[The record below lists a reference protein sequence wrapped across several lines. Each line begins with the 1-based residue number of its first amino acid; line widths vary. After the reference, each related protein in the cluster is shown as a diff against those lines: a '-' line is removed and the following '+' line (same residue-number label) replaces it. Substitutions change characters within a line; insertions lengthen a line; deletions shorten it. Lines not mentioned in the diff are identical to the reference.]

1 MIVIF
6 VIIGLL
12 LLIGLVVW
20 IIYNG
25 LVSAKNIV
33 DEAFSGIDIQLKK
46 RYELIPNLI
55 EAVKGYNSHEAD
67 LLEKIVKSRSQQNGK
82 SGIEGV
88 AKEDT
93 SITNSLKQ
101 FRINVEA
108 YPDLKANT
116 QFLKLMDNLS
126 TVENELAM
134 SRRYF
139 NGTTRDYNTKIEVFP
154 AVLIASKFGFQKK
167 PMYVLLDTA
176 EAEIPVIDLK
186 D

>member
-1 MIVIF
+1 MVGIF
-6 VIIGLL
+6 VIIGVL
-12 LLIGLVVW
+12 LLIGIIVW

-25 LVSAKNIV
+25 LVTAKNIV

-67 LLEKIVKSRSQQNGK
+67 LLEKIVKTRSHK
-82 SGIEGV
+82 SVDGGIEGL
-88 AKEDT
+88 AKLDT

-139 NGTTRDYNTKIEVFP
+139 NGATRDYNTKIEVFP
-154 AVLIASKFGFQKK
+154 AVLIASRFGFKKK
-167 PMYVLLDTA
+167 PMYVLNDA
-176 EAEIPVIDLK
+176 SEAETPIIDLN

>member
-1 MIVIF
+1 MIV
-6 VIIGLL
+6 
-12 LLIGLVVW
+12 LLIIVGIIIVIGISVW
-20 IIYNG
+20 VIYNG
-25 LVSAKNIV
+25 LVTAKNIV

-46 RYELIPNLI
+46 RFELIPNLI
-55 EAVKGYNSHEAD
+55 EAVKGYNSHEAE
-67 LLEKIVKSRSQQNGK
+67 LLEKIVESRSGVKN
-82 SGIEGV
+82 IEGL

-93 SITNSLKQ
+93 SITDKLKQ

-139 NGTTRDYNTKIEVFP
+139 NGATRDYNTKIEVFP
-154 AVLIASKFGFQKK
+154 AVLIANKTGFIKK
-167 PMYVLLDTA
+167 PLYKLDDAT
-176 EAEIPVIDLK
+176 EANTPVIDLN